1 MLDRAGEEND
11 LFRFSTTMFQWEQL
25 DAARVSSSPASA
37 RQGHAMVAVGNDLI
51 VFGGRTGSG
60 EDARLLATVWGHVR
74 LDRAI
79 EYVVYFPQ
87 NFPRIFWYTLHRKSS
102 PIRTPT
108 FLLRGFPVCTT
119 TTSSN

>member
-87 NFPRIFWYTLHRKSS
+87 KLPRIFWYTLHRKSS